1 MGGALCGGVAVE
13 CCHALALH
21 AFTKAAVLQCTAVAS
36 HRTPTPCHPPQAFL
50 SMAESATTLTST
62 FAPYDQYEVV
72 IPMEKAGSCLQEV
85 GAEVYGPGKL
95 WDGFRTPALVRFIT

>member
-1 MGGALCGGVAVE
+1 VESSNGAE
-13 CCHALALH
+13 REPLAGLL
-21 AFTKAAVLQCTAVAS
+21 AGIQCSAASMLSLYLAS
-36 HRTPTPCHPPQAFL
+36 VVFPPHPLPTPQAFL

-72 IPMEKAGSCLQEV
+72 IPMEKAGSCLQEM

-95 WDGFRTPALVRFIT
+95 WDGFRTPALVRFVT